1 MTKEKLTGEHIRQDL
16 RVQIKAYCGEIIE
29 FSLLYLVIVGVFIL
43 VMLKAPSLFLLA
55 LFLWLI
61 GSCIVLYQIVIDA
74 RRLIWLCRAKN
85 TLPTPVCDTLVRS
98 ELVISYFARFG
109 GNGTHRL
116 HFAHYGTYTIP
127 EKNYTWSKTFS
138 MGPMGVFNGAVDG
151 DEFYLVLAKPHC
163 GKILL
168 AYNAKLFALEE

>member
-1 MTKEKLTGEHIRQDL
+1 MTKEKLTKEHIRQDL
-16 RVQIKAYCGEIIE
+16 CVQIKAYCGEVIE
-29 FSLLYLVIVGVFIL
+29 FSLLCLVIVGVFIL
-43 VMLKAPSLFLLA
+43 VTLKTPSLFLLA
-55 LFLWLI
+55 LLVLLL
-61 GSCIVLYQIVIDA
+61 GGGIVLYQIVIDA
-74 RRLIWLCRAKN
+74 CRLIWLCRAKN

-109 GNGTHRL
+109 DNGTHRL

-127 EKNYTWSKTFS
+127 EKNYTWSKAFS

-151 DEFYLVLAKPHC
+151 DEFYLVLAKPHS

-168 AYNAKLFALEE
+168 AYNAKLFTLEE

>member
-16 RVQIKAYCGEIIE
+16 RVQIKAYCGEVVS

-55 LFLWLI
+55 LYLWLI
-61 GSCIVLYQIVIDA
+61 GGCIVLYQIVIDT

-98 ELVISYFARFG
+98 ELVISYFTRFG
-109 GNGTHRL
+109 DNGIHRL

-127 EKNYTWSKTFS
+127 EKSYTWSKAFS

-151 DEFYLVLAKPHC
+151 DEFYLVLSKPHS
-163 GKILL
+163 GKILY
-168 AYNAKLFALEE
+168 AYNAKFFEWED